1 MFESLISIAIIMCQT
16 ADETSDAEIRKIF
29 LTFSAP
35 AANLNGKAEWVKLF
49 QWDTIDLAYFIKIH
63 TLIDHK
69 I

>member
-49 QWDTIDLAYFIKIH
+49 Q
-63 TLIDHK
+63 
-69 I
+69 